1 MSKPLPKIYP
11 YARVSTTSQLSGT
24 GLSQQTDPQQLEQ
37 LSAKYKLP
45 IEDGIQDI
53 GRSAYHGEHLKH
65 ELGAFLQAIKQGHI
79 ATDSILVVHSLDRLS
94 RLKLGFAKQIY
105 LNLTNAGVHIYSTL
119 DNHLYKAHDI
129 GSEVLSSVI
138 FERAHNESKTKSA
151 RTVGNALK
159 LINDYQ
165 NGIRSPT
172 GEPVAIK
179 SVGTLPWFIDGSDG
193 TVKQHPYYWSAAEL
207 LAKRII
213 EGVSIPT
220 IKDEL
225 DKIYPPIHPPLK
237 KDKWLTNTLR
247 HFHKLTALQGNRI
260 ITLQGT
266 EHHLEGYYPKL
277 LTNNEYAKLQAARAK
292 RDTYPV
298 RKEVNLITGIAI
310 AKCSCGS
317 AVANR
322 RRSDHRA
329 TLFCLSGTR
338 KENDCSGWYMSL
350 AYAEKALV
358 AIGKDVFSS
367 MSKSSVDTGDID
379 LLKLTI
385 KDKQEQLK
393 LLNQRFL
400 DNKLP
405 TVMIDT
411 MLSIETDLK
420 SLNKQLKSKELDLLM
435 IDNSLSEQWNSIEI
449 LLPEPNDT
457 PKRNALKTIIK
468 KSVNKI
474 TFNRLAKSHFKLV
487 FEFVNGHIREVELIK
502 GKLSIPFFN
511 MPADGINTLYS
522 FETRNKF
529 KNFPLHELGIENME
543 NDYVEL
549 ELVPIQKDTF

>member
-11 YARVSTTSQLSGT
+11 YARVSATSQLSGT

-37 LSAKYKLP
+37 LSTMYNLP
-45 IEDGIQDI
+45 IEDGIQDL
-53 GRSAYHGEHLKH
+53 GKSAYHGEHLKH
-65 ELGAFLQAIKQGHI
+65 ELGVFLQAIKQGDI
-79 ATDSILVVHSLDRLS
+79 ATDSILVVYSLDRLS
-94 RLKLGFAKQIY
+94 RLQLGFAKQIY
-105 LNLTNAGVHIYSTL
+105 LDLTNAGVHIYSTL

-151 RTVGNALK
+151 RTIGNALK

-193 TVKQHPYYWSAAEL
+193 TVKQHPYYWNAAKL
-207 LAKRII
+207 LSKRII
-213 EGVSIPT
+213 EGVPIPSI
-220 IKDEL
+220 KGEL
-225 DKIYPPIHPPLK
+225 DKLYPPIHPPIK

-247 HFHKLTALQGNRI
+247 HFHKLIALQGNRI
-260 ITLQGT
+260 INLQGT
-266 EHHLEGYYPKL
+266 EHLLEGYYPKL
-277 LTNNEYAKLQAARAK
+277 LTDEEYAKLQAARAK

-298 RKEVNLITGIAI
+298 RKEVNLITGIGI

-350 AYAEKALV
+350 AYAEKALL
-358 AIGKDVFSS
+358 AIGKDIFSGVS
-367 MSKSSVDTGDID
+367 NDLIDTTHID
-379 LLKLTI
+379 LLQLHI
-385 KDKQEQLK
+385 KEKQE
-393 LLNQRFL
+393 LLNTLSQRAL

-405 TVMIDT
+405 KTMLDS
-411 MLSIETDLK
+411 MLSIEREVEDLNIK
-420 SLNKQLKSKELDLLM
+420 LKDKELELLKV
-435 IDNSLSEQWNSIEI
+435 DKTLSNQWRSTDIE
-449 LLPEPNDT
+449 LPLTTDT
-457 PKRNALKTIIK
+457 DARNTLKTLIK

-474 TFNRLAKSHFKLV
+474 TFNRIAKSHFNIK
-487 FEFVNGHIREVELIK
+487 FAFVNGHVREVELRK
-502 GKLSIPFFN
+502 GELDWGNFSHK
-511 MPADGINTLYS
+511 ADVDMIYTTTDNNISKTSGLTLPTIHNLPI
-522 FETRNKF
+522 EKD
-529 KNFPLHELGIENME
+529 EL
-543 NDYVEL
+543 
-549 ELVPIQKDTF
+549 